1 MSNPQLLLAIGIPSL
16 LILANFTSMTI
27 TFRGLEHRIERFK
40 EKTEARFE
48 RIEARFDR
56 IEQRLT
62 SLEVGIA
69 NLRAE
74 FYEKFTLKNA

>member
-1 MSNPQLLLAIGIPSL
+1 MSNLQLLLAIGIPSL

-27 TFRGLEHRIERFK
+27 AFRGLEHRIERFE
-40 EKTEARFE
+40 EKTEV
-48 RIEARFDR
+48 RFDR

-62 SLEVGIA
+62 ALEVGIA

-74 FYEKFTLKNA
+74 LYEKFTLKNA